1 MNRSDQ
7 IEFVKELIQRVE
19 SQICDKIEHGKVPE
33 DWICTHLRL
42 YVVDKFVCQTPILLE
57 SRSFLKNYNNDILI
71 NDL

>member
-1 MNRSDQ
+1 MNRQEQ

-33 DWICTHLRL
+33 DWTCTHLRQ
-42 YVVDKFVCQTPILLE
+42 YVVDKFANQTPILPE
-57 SRSFLKNYNNDILI
+57 SKYFLNKYNNDILI

>member
-1 MNRSDQ
+1 MKRQEQ

-19 SQICDKIEHGKVPE
+19 SQICDKITNGKVPE

-42 YVVDKFVCQTPILLE
+42 YVVDKFVNQTPILLE
-57 SRSFLKNYNNDILI
+57 SRSFLKKYNNDILI